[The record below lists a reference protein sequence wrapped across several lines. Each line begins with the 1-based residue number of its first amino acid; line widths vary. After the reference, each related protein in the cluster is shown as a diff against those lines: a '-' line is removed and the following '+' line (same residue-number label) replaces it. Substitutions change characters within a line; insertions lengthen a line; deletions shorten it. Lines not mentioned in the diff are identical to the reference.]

1 MLSSMYSGISGLKS
15 NSDSL
20 NVVGNNI
27 SNVNT
32 TGYKSSRASFE
43 DVLYQTVGGTSG
55 SSQVG
60 RGSALAAVDTDFSQG
75 SFETT
80 NSATDLAIGGAGF
93 FIVKKP
99 ANDATYY
106 TRAGGFSLDKDG
118 NLVDSAGDYLQG
130 KAIDRTTDTAG
141 GVDTN
146 IVISQ
151 QPSEPRATAEIDMVV
166 NLQSNAAFRGIIS
179 PPVSTTAGSD
189 VIAVGAS
196 TSGFPATGS
205 YSTAYAANGGDYT
218 VTMTLPDG
226 SFVARNVTAA
236 EATGTVTNF
245 EGTLVDGTGAPI
257 LDPSGNP
264 QTIRTGLDLTFNG
277 ITAGETS
284 SWTLGGYD
292 ATSTSTISNTTNYQ
306 SSITVYDSLG
316 TGHVVTVNFRKAS
329 VGAAA
334 STWEWHATT
343 GGDDVIAGGGS
354 GTLTF
359 NNVGVLVAGGSAQA
373 VTFDFAGGAAA
384 GQTISLLFGPSSG
397 EGATTQYPISSKTN
411 YQSQDGYAPGVLQN
425 ISVSQDGI
433 ISGTYDNGQI
443 LSLYQVTLANFN
455 NPQGLKREG
464 GNLYSTTLESGN
476 AFTSTPGDGGTGK
489 ISANSL
495 EQSNVDL
502 ATEFV
507 RMIIAQRGYEANS
520 KVITTTD
527 EILQTLMNLKR

>member
-15 NSDSL
+15 NSNSL

-43 DVLYQTVGGTSG
+43 DVLYQTVAGTSG

-60 RGSALAAVDTDFSQG
+60 RGSALASVEADFSQG

-80 NSATDLAIGGAGF
+80 NSTTDLAIGGAGF

-99 ANDATYY
+99 GNDTSYY

-118 NLVDSAGDYLQG
+118 NLVDTAGDYLQG
-130 KAIDRTTDTAG
+130 KAIDRTTNTAY

-146 IVISQ
+146 ITISQ
-151 QPSEPRATAEIDMVV
+151 QPSEPRATEEIDMVV
-166 NLQSNAAFRGIIS
+166 NLQSDAAWKGSIS
-179 PPVSTTAGSD
+179 APVSTTVGAD
-189 VIAVGAS
+189 VIAVAAS
-196 TSGFPATGS
+196 APGYPAAGN
-205 YSTAYAANGGDYT
+205 YSAAFAANGSDYT

-226 SFVARNVTAA
+226 SLVAGNVTAA
-236 EATGTVTNF
+236 QATGTVTSF
-245 EGTLVDGTGAPI
+245 TGILVDGAGSPI
-257 LDPSGNP
+257 LDADGNT

-277 ITAGETS
+277 ITVGDTS
-284 SWTLGGYD
+284 SWTLSGYD
-292 ATSTSTISNTTNYQ
+292 PTSATTVSNTSNY
-306 SSITVYDSLG
+306 SSAITVYDSLG
-316 TGHVVTVNFRKAS
+316 LGHVVTVNFRKAS
-329 VGAAA
+329 EGTAA
-334 STWEWHATT
+334 STWEWHVTT
-343 GGDDVIAGGGS
+343 DGSDAIASGGS

-359 NNVGVLVAGGSAQA
+359 NNNGVLVAGGTAQP
-373 VTFDFAGGAAA
+373 VVFDFSGAAA
-384 GQTISLLFGPSSG
+384 GQMINLVFSPSSG

-411 YQSQDGYAPGVLQN
+411 YQSQDGYAPGVLQS

-443 LSLYQVTLANFN
+443 LKLYQITLANFN

-476 AFTSTPGDGGTGK
+476 AYTSIPGDGGTGK

-507 RMIIAQRGYEANS
+507 RMIIAQRGYEANA

-527 EILQTLMNLKR
+527 EVLQALMNLKR

>member
-43 DVLYQTVGGTSG
+43 DVLYQTVAGTSG

-60 RGSALAAVDTDFSQG
+60 RGSALAAVETDFSQG

-80 NSATDLAIGGAGF
+80 NSTTDLAIGGAGF
-93 FIVKKP
+93 FIVKKEG
-99 ANDATYY
+99 DDSSYY

-118 NLVDSAGDYLQG
+118 NLVDSAGDFLQG
-130 KAIDRTTDTAG
+130 KAIDRTTNTAY
-141 GVDTN
+141 GVDAN
-146 IVISQ
+146 IAISQ
-151 QPSEPRATAEIDMVV
+151 QPSEPRATQEIDMVV
-166 NLQSNAAFRGIIS
+166 NLQSDAAWKGSIS
-179 PPVSTTAGSD
+179 TPVSTTAGKD
-189 VIAVGAS
+189 VIGVAAS
-196 TSGFPATGS
+196 ASGYPTTGD
-205 YSTAYAANGGDYT
+205 YSTAFAVNGTDYT
-218 VTMTLPDG
+218 VTMALPDG
-226 SFVARNVTAA
+226 SFVAGNVTAA
-236 EATGTVTNF
+236 EATGTVTDF
-245 EGTLVDGTGAPI
+245 TGILVDGTGAPI
-257 LDPSGNP
+257 LDADGNQ
-264 QTIRTGLDLTFNG
+264 QTIKTGLDLTFGG
-277 ITAGETS
+277 IVAGETS
-284 SWTLGGYD
+284 SWTIGGFD
-292 ATSTSTISNTTNYQ
+292 PTSTSTISNTSNYA
-306 SSITVYDSLG
+306 SSIMVYDSLG
-316 TGHVVTVNFRKAS
+316 TGHVVTVNFRKDS
-329 VGAAA
+329 EAATS
-334 STWEWHATT
+334 STWEWNVTT
-343 GGDDVIAGGGS
+343 EGSDTIGSGGS

-359 NNVGVLVAGGSAQA
+359 NNNGVLVVGGTAQD
-373 VTFDFAGGAAA
+373 VTFDFAGAAA
-384 GQTISLLFGPSSG
+384 GQTIHLLFGPSSG

-411 YQSQDGYAPGVLQN
+411 YQSQDGFAPGTLQS
-425 ISVSQDGI
+425 ISVSDDGI

-443 LSLYQVTLANFN
+443 LKLYQITLANFN

-464 GNLYSTTLESGN
+464 GNLYSATLESGN
-476 AFTSTPGDGGTGK
+476 AYTSTPGDGGTGK

-527 EILQTLMNLKR
+527 EVLQTLMNLKR